1 MAIWGRGKSHSYDNT
16 RAIASATY
24 YKTFTDTENLKPGDI
39 LVKSGSH
46 VIMFL
51 YYADKAKTQM
61 VIIEQ
66 GGGNDYTN
74 TISCSIKSIQSYLDK
89 GYKMRKVSGLK

>member
-1 MAIWGRGKSHSYDNT
+1 
-16 RAIASATY
+16 
-24 YKTFTDTENLKPGDI
+24 
-39 LVKSGSH
+39 
-46 VIMFL
+46 MFL

-74 TISCSIKSIQSYLDK
+74 TISCSIKNIQSYLDK